1 MAAFG
6 GRCENCEQL
15 HKEGSYCPVCDKA
28 RSRPQ
33 SLVLTQQEVAMSR
46 QSECL
51 PCDVHCL
58 HFIAIFFPCQD
69 TLPFPSVITN
79 AGEPFASICDRVVRH
94 CQRWRGQAGALTPI
108 WMQTSKQSERPKQE
122 ERTPTGVYPAQ
133 VWLPTDKNMAGC
145 DNCSFWVHDHCDPAA
160 NVALHAP
167 SDIPFYCAPCKRQA
181 EAHAK
186 LTALRAA
193 EAQLRA
199 AQPRRPRS
207 AYHLFSLELNKCA
220 LSHVSVPPK
229 LPWLCSR

>member
-1 MAAFG
+1 MHTLKSEEHAAF
-6 GRCENCEQL
+6 
-15 HKEGSYCPVCDKA
+15 
-28 RSRPQ
+28 
-33 SLVLTQQEVAMSR
+33 
-46 QSECL
+46 
-51 PCDVHCL
+51 
-58 HFIAIFFPCQD
+58 
-69 TLPFPSVITN
+69 
-79 AGEPFASICDRVVRH
+79 
-94 CQRWRGQAGALTPI
+94 
-108 WMQTSKQSERPKQE
+108 
-122 ERTPTGVYPAQ
+122 AQ
-133 VWLPTDKNMAGC
+133 VWLPSDKNMAGC

-220 LSHVSVPPK
+220 LLLKFSHPLHFCVSPLIPCGLLAAAESLRPYRGSSCPYANQNNMNHPGLLFPNAV
-229 LPWLCSR
+229 

>member
-1 MAAFG
+1 MQPGKLCVMFYGPAANKLRTSRGGGPRRPACKSCAITLDEWEAQNMAAFG

-33 SLVLTQQEVAMSR
+33 SS
-46 QSECL
+46 
-51 PCDVHCL
+51 
-58 HFIAIFFPCQD
+58 
-69 TLPFPSVITN
+69 
-79 AGEPFASICDRVVRH
+79 
-94 CQRWRGQAGALTPI
+94 
-108 WMQTSKQSERPKQE
+108 
-122 ERTPTGVYPAQ
+122 

-207 AYHLFSLELNKCA
+207 AYHLFSMELNN
-220 LSHVSVPPK
+220 SVT
-229 LPWLCSR
+229 

>member
-1 MAAFG
+1 MHTCKSEEHAAF
-6 GRCENCEQL
+6 
-15 HKEGSYCPVCDKA
+15 
-28 RSRPQ
+28 
-33 SLVLTQQEVAMSR
+33 
-46 QSECL
+46 
-51 PCDVHCL
+51 
-58 HFIAIFFPCQD
+58 
-69 TLPFPSVITN
+69 
-79 AGEPFASICDRVVRH
+79 
-94 CQRWRGQAGALTPI
+94 
-108 WMQTSKQSERPKQE
+108 
-122 ERTPTGVYPAQ
+122 AQ

-220 LSHVSVPPK
+220 LLLKSSHPLHFASPLSSPADY
-229 LPWLCSR
+229 SRQHLRPHRGSSCPYANQHNMNHPGLLIPNVV